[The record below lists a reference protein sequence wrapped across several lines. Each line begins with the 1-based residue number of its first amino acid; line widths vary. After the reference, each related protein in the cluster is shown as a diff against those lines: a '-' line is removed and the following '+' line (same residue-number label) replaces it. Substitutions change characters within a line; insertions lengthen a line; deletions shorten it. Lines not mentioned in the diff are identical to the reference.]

1 MAIEVCS
8 EIWSPGFSPRISFS
22 HDLDKT
28 NHAPKQGQRLDS
40 SLSDSTADFDF
51 CIVNNLK
58 LELSSADELFSNGKI
73 LPVQIKRNLA
83 AAEETHQPE
92 EKTVTRQADDERAG
106 PPTLAHRSTPI
117 KTERLKTDEKKKR
130 LKEFLDANADADET
144 DKPPAAKPFWQFRR
158 SSSLNCD
165 AARGKSLIRPLQF
178 LSRSNSTGSAPK
190 PNQKQAL
197 PPKETTTTTTH
208 QKQQQHLQKQTSVSS
223 RRSSS
228 ASCSSIYYP
237 YNNMNQKPA
246 LRKSGS
252 HGNGVRI
259 SPVLNLPPP
268 YISKVTG
275 SFFGFGSL
283 FCNGK
288 FRKKKK

>member
-8 EIWSPGFSPRISFS
+8 EISSPGFSPRISFS
-22 HDLDKT
+22 HDLDKK
-28 NHAPKQGQRLDS
+28 NHDSNQGQRLDS
-40 SLSDSTADFDF
+40 SLLDSTSDFDF

-73 LPVQIKRNLA
+73 LPVQIKRNLNA
-83 AAEETHQPE
+83 AKDTHQPD
-92 EKTVTRQADDERAG
+92 VPRQARERAL
-106 PPTLAHRSTPI
+106 PPALAHHSKPLN
-117 KTERLKTDEKKKR
+117 TERLKTEEKKKR
-130 LKEFLDANADADET
+130 LKEFLDTNADADET
-144 DKPPAAKPFWQFRR
+144 DNPPTAKPFWQFRR

-178 LSRSNSTGSAPK
+178 LSRSNSTGSAPN

-197 PPKETTTTTTH
+197 PPKERTTTIH
-208 QKQQQHLQKQTSVSS
+208 QKQQHLRKQTSVSS

-228 ASCSSIYYP
+228 ASSCSSTYYP

-246 LRKSGS
+246 LRRSGS
-252 HGNGVRI
+252 YGNGVRNN
-259 SPVLNLPPP
+259 PVLNLPPP
-268 YISKVTG
+268 YISKVTV

-283 FCNGK
+283 FCSGK